1 MNVDNN
7 LELNDLELDAL
18 KEILNVSFGSAVA
31 DLADLLDIFINLSL
45 PEVHVQ
51 DMKNFY
57 SSLRNKDKRLDE
69 DRVIYQTFHGQF
81 EGAAFLIFPYGKEK
95 ELLSFFQNPDY
106 ISFESDELIELEMD
120 ALMEI
125 GSILTG
131 ACVGRIFDFLES
143 NISYMPPQAARGE
156 EFMKLIPLSILSCH
170 KKAVTMKTGFSF
182 EDRETGG
189 TLIILSYDESIPFLK
204 KALSHFTE

>member
-81 EGAAFLIFPYGKEK
+81 EGAAF
-95 ELLSFFQNPDY
+95 
-106 ISFESDELIELEMD
+106 
-120 ALMEI
+120 
-125 GSILTG
+125 
-131 ACVGRIFDFLES
+131 FDL
-143 NISYMPPQAARGE
+143 
-156 EFMKLIPLSILSCH
+156 PL
-170 KKAVTMKTGFSF
+170 
-182 EDRETGG
+182 R
-189 TLIILSYDESIPFLK
+189 
-204 KALSHFTE
+204 